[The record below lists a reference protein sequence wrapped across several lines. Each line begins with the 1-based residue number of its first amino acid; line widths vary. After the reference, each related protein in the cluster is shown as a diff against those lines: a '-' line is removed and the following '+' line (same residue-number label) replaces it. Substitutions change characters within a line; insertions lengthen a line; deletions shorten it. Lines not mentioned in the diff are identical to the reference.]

1 MPKTKSSDIVV
12 YHRYPLQ
19 PQCNQRLPPSSVRG
33 RIAPQC
39 IRPFLYVPWWC
50 SRRIACWRPACS
62 ACGWH
67 RRDSRRSSGGWTP
80 SRGGDRRCRR
90 RFRAWPTSCSCLSV
104 VFMPMPLLP
113 SFTFLSCLLSL
124 FLIKKRGGQ
133 RPQQIVGRSRR
144 MLLMDTFTV
153 HVHVPVRKKML
164 HM

>member
-1 MPKTKSSDIVV
+1 MTETGTINKQKPMTACRRPKAQTSLCTIGLPSNHNATRGFRP
-12 YHRYPLQ
+12 HRCAVGFL
-19 PQCNQRLPPSSVRG
+19 
-33 RIAPQC
+33 IAFV
-39 IRPFLYVPWWC
+39 PFSHVPWWC

-80 SRGGDRRCRR
+80 SRGGDRRCCRR

-124 FLIKKRGGQ
+124 FFNQKREVVND
-133 RPQQIVGRSRR
+133 RNRS
-144 MLLMDTFTV
+144 LDGECC
-153 HVHVPVRKKML
+153 
-164 HM
+164 

>member
-1 MPKTKSSDIVV
+1 MPKTKAQTSLCTIGLPSNHNATRGFRP
-12 YHRYPLQ
+12 HRCAVGFL
-19 PQCNQRLPPSSVRG
+19 
-33 RIAPQC
+33 IAFV
-39 IRPFLYVPWWC
+39 PFSHVPWWC

-90 RFRAWPTSCSCLSV
+90 RFRAWPTSCSCRS
-104 VFMPMPLLP
+104 FMPLLP